1 MSRQPQPVQLLLTRK
16 VWHESLGNFVCHHS
30 LIPSPSILLPPSE
43 PEAKQGDD
51 PSGGGGATLTPAD
64 DGDDAPVL
72 LSLESSPEFMQLPLE
87 YQGYCP
93 WTIVS
98 RQGLLLPG
106 DPTLGV
112 VRYRNSFHVF
122 TSEKALTQF
131 MQVPS
136 HAVVCCVSP
145 AYTHSLASFPLLSTS
160 HTS

>member
-1 MSRQPQPVQLLLTRK
+1 MPPLSHPP
-16 VWHESLGNFVCHHS
+16 
-30 LIPSPSILLPPSE
+30 PPPSILLPPSE

-136 HAVVCCVSP
+136 RCGVLCVTSV
-145 AYTHSLASFPLLSTS
+145 HSLSRFVPPSLHLSHIMTGPPQVL
-160 HTS
+160 